1 MCCRIFNMNMLFDG
15 NVATCMHMFNLQRK
29 HHWFINISF
38 AHQFQLMNLW
48 MNILTVLIRSEQ
60 CITIETIMFLLCK
73 SNVCCLLMWCCCCV
87 GHMICSK
94 HHRLQTTCSIKCAFP
109 LVVFSMIFS
118 NFMMPMLVIVIVSH
132 SFLSRHIQQPHGH
145 PTCVLHPFVSTMT
158 NVFMCTHI
166 NLMKNMKTQI
176 IENQWQL
183 NKINTKNP
191 IYIYV

>member
-1 MCCRIFNMNMLFDG
+1 MLFDC

-38 AHQFQLMNLW
+38 AHQFQLMNFW
-48 MNILTVLIRSEQ
+48 MNILTVLIKSEQ
-60 CITIETIMFLLCK
+60 CITIETIIFLLCK

-166 NLMKNMKTQI
+166 NLMKI
-176 IENQWQL
+176 YENTNHW
-183 NKINTKNP
+183 KSMTIK
-191 IYIYV
+191 